1 MNNGKYKM
9 KKIAKIFFISFLIFT
24 GCNKNSPT
32 PKKITPNKDIT
43 LLSKY
48 GITEDNLIFYK
59 DYYYFVNI
67 EPKGISINKLNKDY
81 NLVSKKVIN
90 LLIEPKKYLIKNDH
104 FYILG
109 YDNTKQKPVILD
121 FSLNNLLLIKTIYLG
136 KKYSMP
142 ADFFVNKDIY
152 TAIDVFNQKTNS
164 DIYIYKNTSLFSKIA
179 SDKKENAKFIE
190 PLDENILVLGNITF
204 TNDDIL
210 IALIDKN
217 GKIIEAR
224 RIDLGMDD
232 SVNKIEIKN
241 GNIIIYAISTDNMG
255 AEINYTLILDKNLN
269 VLKSKK
275 NLEFKELPIKF
286 RT

>member
-1 MNNGKYKM
+1 M
-9 KKIAKIFFISFLIFT
+9 KNIKLILIAIIPFFI
-24 GCNKNSPT
+24 GCIQNQPSVQKAN
-32 PKKITPNKDIT
+32 PNTDIN
-43 LLSKY
+43 LLNNY

-59 DYYYFVNI
+59 EYYYFSKT
-67 EPKGISINKLNKDY
+67 EPNGISINKLDKNY
-81 NLVSKKVIN
+81 HLVSKKIIN
-90 LLIEPKKYLIKNDH
+90 LLIEPKKYLIKNNH

-121 FSLNNLLLIKTIYLG
+121 FSLKNFSLIKTVYLD

-142 ADFFVNKDIY
+142 ADFFANMDVY
-152 TAIDVFNQKTNS
+152 TAINVFNKKTQS
-164 DIYIYKNTSLFSKIA
+164 DIYIYKNTSVFGKIA
-179 SDKKENAKFIE
+179 SNKKEMAKFIF
-190 PLDENILVLGNITF
+190 PFNNKILVIGNISF

-210 IALIDKN
+210 IVLMNKN
-217 GKIIEAR
+217 GKIIKAR

-232 SVNKIEIKN
+232 YVNKIEIKN
-241 GNIIIYAISTDNMG
+241 DKIIIYAISTDNMG
-255 AEINYTLILDKNLN
+255 AEIDYTLILNKNLN

>member
-1 MNNGKYKM
+1 M
-9 KKIAKIFFISFLIFT
+9 KNIKLILITIIPFFI
-24 GCNKNSPT
+24 GCIQNQPSVQKAN
-32 PKKITPNKDIT
+32 PNADIN
-43 LLSKY
+43 LLNNY

-59 DYYYFVNI
+59 EYYYFSKT
-67 EPKGISINKLNKDY
+67 EPNGISINKLDKNY
-81 NLVSKKVIN
+81 HLVSKKIIN
-90 LLIEPKKYLIKNDH
+90 LLIEPKKYLIKNNH

-121 FSLNNLLLIKTIYLG
+121 FSLKNFSLIKTVYLG

-142 ADFFVNKDIY
+142 ADFFANMDVY
-152 TAIDVFNQKTNS
+152 TAINVFNKKTQS
-164 DIYIYKNTSLFSKIA
+164 DIYIYKKTSVFSKIA
-179 SDKKENAKFIE
+179 SDKKEIAKFIE
-190 PLDENILVLGNITF
+190 PLNENILVLGNITF

-210 IALIDKN
+210 IVLIDKN
-217 GKIIEAR
+217 GKIIKAR

-232 SVNKIEIKN
+232 YVNKIEIKN
-241 GNIIIYAISTDNMG
+241 DKIIIYAISTDNMG
-255 AEINYTLILDKNLN
+255 AEIDYTLILDKNLN

>member
-1 MNNGKYKM
+1 M
-9 KKIAKIFFISFLIFT
+9 KNIKLILIAIIPFFI
-24 GCNKNSPT
+24 GCIQNQPSIQKAN
-32 PKKITPNKDIT
+32 PNADIN
-43 LLSKY
+43 LLNNY

-59 DYYYFVNI
+59 EYYYFSKT
-67 EPKGISINKLNKDY
+67 EPNGISINKLDKNY
-81 NLVSKKVIN
+81 HLISKKIIN
-90 LLIEPKKYLIKNDH
+90 LLIEPKKYLIKNNH

-121 FSLNNLLLIKTIYLG
+121 FSLKNFSLIKTVYLG

-142 ADFFVNKDIY
+142 ADFFANMDVY
-152 TAIDVFNQKTNS
+152 TAINVFNKKTQS
-164 DIYIYKNTSLFSKIA
+164 DIYIYKNTSIFSKIA
-179 SDKKENAKFIE
+179 SDKKEIAKFIF
-190 PLDENILVLGNITF
+190 PFNNKILVIGNISF

-217 GKIIEAR
+217 GKIIKAR

-232 SVNKIEIKN
+232 YVNKIEIKN
-241 GNIIIYAISTDNMG
+241 DKIIIYAISTDNMG
-255 AEINYTLILDKNLN
+255 AEIDYTLILDKNLN

>member
-48 GITEDNLIFYK
+48 GITEENLIFYK

>member
-1 MNNGKYKM
+1 M
-9 KKIAKIFFISFLIFT
+9 KNIKLILIAIIPFFI
-24 GCNKNSPT
+24 GCIQNQPSVQKAN
-32 PKKITPNKDIT
+32 PNADIN
-43 LLSKY
+43 LLNNY

-59 DYYYFVNI
+59 EYYYFSKT
-67 EPKGISINKLNKDY
+67 EPNGISINKLDKNY
-81 NLVSKKVIN
+81 HLVSKKIIN
-90 LLIEPKKYLIKNDH
+90 LLIEPKKYLIKNNH

-121 FSLNNLLLIKTIYLG
+121 FSLKNFSLIKTVYLG

-142 ADFFVNKDIY
+142 ADFFANMDVY
-152 TAIDVFNQKTNS
+152 TAINVFNKKTQS
-164 DIYIYKNTSLFSKIA
+164 DIYIYKNTSIFSKIA
-179 SDKKENAKFIE
+179 SDKKEIAKFIE
-190 PLDENILVLGNITF
+190 PLNENILVLGNITF

-217 GKIIEAR
+217 GKIIKAR
-224 RIDLGMDD
+224 RIDFGMDD
-232 SVNKIEIKN
+232 YVNKIEIKN
-241 GNIIIYAISTDNMG
+241 DKIIIYAISTDNMG
-255 AEINYTLILDKNLN
+255 AEIDYTLILDKNLN

>member
-1 MNNGKYKM
+1 M
-9 KKIAKIFFISFLIFT
+9 KNIKLILIAIIPFFI
-24 GCNKNSPT
+24 GCIQNQPSVQKAN
-32 PKKITPNKDIT
+32 PNADIN
-43 LLSKY
+43 LLNNY

-59 DYYYFVNI
+59 EYYYFSKT
-67 EPKGISINKLNKDY
+67 EPNGISINKLDKNY
-81 NLVSKKVIN
+81 HLVSKKIIN
-90 LLIEPKKYLIKNDH
+90 LLIEPKKYLIKNNH

-121 FSLNNLLLIKTIYLG
+121 FSLKNFSLIKTVYLG

-142 ADFFVNKDIY
+142 ADFFANMDVY
-152 TAIDVFNQKTNS
+152 TAINVFNKKTQS
-164 DIYIYKNTSLFSKIA
+164 DIYIYKNTSIFSKIA
-179 SDKKENAKFIE
+179 SDKKEIAKFIE
-190 PLDENILVLGNITF
+190 PLNENILVLGNITF

-217 GKIIEAR
+217 GKIIKAR

-232 SVNKIEIKN
+232 YVNKIEIKN
-241 GNIIIYAISTDNMG
+241 DKIIIYAISTDNMG
-255 AEINYTLILDKNLN
+255 AEIDYTLILDKNLN